1 MQLIEAKELVVTK
14 EGFFLY
20 GENIEEFKICVK
32 IKRLYKSLK
41 WVYLLDSLLFINLFF
56 KLLKKYFFKKN

>member
-41 WVYLLDSLLFINLFF
+41 
-56 KLLKKYFFKKN
+56 

>member
-56 KLLKKYFFKKN
+56 KLFKKYFF

>member
-20 GENIEEFKICVK
+20 GENIEELK

-41 WVYLLDSLLFINLFF
+41 
-56 KLLKKYFFKKN
+56 